1 LVQSK
6 VEGARG
12 GFWARTA
19 LASRAV
25 PKTGAA
31 DRPRVLATSS
41 EPRSAEPMSAEVM
54 TVGRLFDGRFRFRLP
69 CFQRGYAW
77 RPENVTRLLADLR
90 WAIQQDKRKRF
101 YPLGRLMLAARP
113 GSSDV
118 EIIDGHQRMVTLT
131 MLLSVLRDLETDSA
145 KAERLH
151 NLIADETRSADDP
164 ARFILAIQA
173 LPAKLFERIVQRRGA
188 TDDDPEVPREALSEF
203 ERNIVDNRECIRSE
217 LLAPGVTEEF
227 RRDLTAFL
235 LDRCNLIVVVT
246 DDAEEAWE
254 MLNTE
259 QNTRLAFNH
268 ADEAKSAILSAMP
281 AGNHVAAAQLWES
294 CESMLAPED
303 MYRLLC
309 HIRAIAWRGK
319 SQSSRPVE
327 MELIERFGIA
337 TDGLGFIFD
346 HLAPFASRLRDVRR
360 GAVGGT
366 DLEREALSRF
376 FDYMTWIDLHSWMPP
391 LLLWT
396 KVRGPASP
404 DTLDFVQRLD
414 RLVWISK
421 IGGVDPGVQE
431 TRFLRLMDEIDKGL
445 RPAAMSRLVIE
456 PKMRADAISNLR
468 SANFAAKHYAGYLL
482 RRVSCLMGEDPGP
495 IVRDEVTIEHIL
507 PRNPHGCRAW
517 LNTFRT
523 PEICKSH
530 HQKLGNVVLLS
541 GRENQQA
548 GTLSWDEKRQIL
560 ARSSFSL
567 AREAATEREWTAQT
581 ITRRTERLIDL
592 LLQSFDLPRLNKS
605 E

>member
-1 LVQSK
+1 L
-6 VEGARG
+6 ENAPG

-19 LASRAV
+19 LASRAAQKADV
-25 PKTGAA
+25 A
-31 DRPRVLATSS
+31 DRPRVLAK
-41 EPRSAEPMSAEVM
+41 RSDPMWAEVM
-54 TVGRLFDGRFRFRLP
+54 MVGRLLDGRFRFRLP
-69 CFQRGYAW
+69 CFQRAYAW

-90 WAIQQDKRKRF
+90 WAMQQDKRNRF
-101 YPLGRLMLAARP
+101 YPLGRLMLAAQP
-113 GSSDV
+113 GSADV

-131 MLLSVLRDLETDSA
+131 ILLAVLRDLETEPA
-145 KAERLH
+145 RAERLH
-151 NLIADETRSADDP
+151 KLIVDESWSGEDP
-164 ARFILAIQA
+164 RRFLLSIQA
-173 LPAKLFERIVQRRGA
+173 LPANLFERIVQRRGA
-188 TDDDPEVPREALSEF
+188 TDDDPEVPREALSET

-217 LLAPGVTEEF
+217 LLAPGASEEF
-227 RRDLTAFL
+227 RRELTAFL
-235 LDRCNLIVVVT
+235 LDRCNLIVVMT
-246 DDAEEAWE
+246 DDAEDAWE

-259 QNTRLAFNH
+259 QNTRLAFSH
-268 ADEAKSAILSAMP
+268 ADEAKSTILAAMP
-281 AGNHVAAAQLWES
+281 AANHIPAAQLWEG

-337 TDGLGFIFD
+337 TDGMGFMSD
-346 HLAPFASRLRDVRR
+346 HMVPLAHRLRDIRR
-360 GAVGGT
+360 GVVGGS
-366 DLEREALSRF
+366 DAEREVLSRLLDF
-376 FDYMTWIDLHSWMPP
+376 MTWIDLHSWMPP

-396 KVRGPASP
+396 KVRGADGSH
-404 DTLDFVQRLD
+404 TLDFVRRLD
-414 RLVWISK
+414 RLVWVSK
-421 IGGVDPGVQE
+421 IAGVDPGVQE
-431 TRFLRLMDEIDKGL
+431 TRILRLMDEIDQRAL
-445 RPAAMSRLVIE
+445 PAAMTRLHIE
-456 PKMRADAISNLR
+456 PKLRADAISNLR

-548 GTLSWDEKRQIL
+548 GTLSWEEKRQIL

-567 AREAATEREWTAQT
+567 ARDAATEREWTAQT

-592 LLQSFDLPRLNKS
+592 LFQSFDLPRLNKS